1 MTMIETC
8 IRNLTR
14 SFLACSHLN
23 DKQPSAEERADTE
36 QAVRTLL
43 AMIYAAKNHL
53 RAEWGTGTIPFLL
66 DKSDIDRD
74 RHRRESTSVHR
85 PEYEDLLPSRIRGY
99 EDQGLGLLLQLSIKI
114 ESYIK
119 RAHDRGWFHSPQ
131 ASQMTVQLNQ
141 LVAAYGSMETIH
153 LTPIPVAYLIHMRQV
168 LALFGGVLP
177 FALVEEMGW
186 YAVVL
191 VSLVMFTLYGKLV
204 IFHNNTWFTQTLTCA
219 RNRRYWRAGMSKSS
233 LLTLEESSFQE
244 MSLHS
249 CGIDT
254 DSVILQLED
263 PFGYDRADI
272 KVDAIVEDL
281 RVRSIFPGPTILA
294 CAVAIPPAQ
303 LPTSRTELIDHTTGG
318 DKRIDRRVE
327 KGLGYVRA
335 LDIPDATIMELA
347 DRLTQDI
354 GGFDQFQS
362 LSSRTKAFRPFADTT
377 RLFAYTAP
385 RLQGLANSYQVL
397 LLVRH
402 ASYVCRRL

>member
-14 SFLACSHLN
+14 SFLACSHVN
-23 DKQPSAEERADTE
+23 GKQSSAEERADTE

-53 RAEWGTGTIPFLL
+53 RAEWGTGIVTSLL
-66 DKSDIDRD
+66 DKSTVDRD

-99 EDQGLGLLLQLSIKI
+99 EDQGLGLLLQLSINI
-114 ESYIK
+114 EGYIK

-204 IFHNNTWFTQTLTCA
+204 SLRNNIWFAYADTYQELMLLVGRYVRNSVLAFKASLSQKCPHRAVISILT
-219 RNRRYWRAGMSKSS
+219 MSFCSSKTHSVMTERISKWMQSSRISGCVQSS
-233 LLTLEESSFQE
+233 LAQILLHTL
-244 MSLHS
+244 
-249 CGIDT
+249 
-254 DSVILQLED
+254 LQLH
-263 PFGYDRADI
+263 
-272 KVDAIVEDL
+272 KMN
-281 RVRSIFPGPTILA
+281 S
-294 CAVAIPPAQ
+294 Q
-303 LPTSRTELIDHTTGG
+303 NWM
-318 DKRIDRRVE
+318 
-327 KGLGYVRA
+327 
-335 LDIPDATIMELA
+335 PD
-347 DRLTQDI
+347 
-354 GGFDQFQS
+354 
-362 LSSRTKAFRPFADTT
+362 
-377 RLFAYTAP
+377 
-385 RLQGLANSYQVL
+385 
-397 LLVRH
+397 
-402 ASYVCRRL
+402 

>member
-14 SFLACSHLN
+14 SFLACSHVN
-23 DKQPSAEERADTE
+23 GKQSSAEERADTE

-53 RAEWGTGTIPFLL
+53 RAEWGTGTVPFLL
-66 DKSDIDRD
+66 DKSNVDRD

-85 PEYEDLLPSRIRGY
+85 PEYEDLLPSKIRGF

-114 ESYIK
+114 EGYIK

-204 IFHNNTWFTQTLTCA
+204 NLRDSKWFSRVLTRT
-219 RNRRYWRAGMSKSS
+219 RNRRYWRAGMSMDFV
-233 LLTLEESSFQE
+233 L
-244 MSLHS
+244 
-249 CGIDT
+249 
-254 DSVILQLED
+254 
-263 PFGYDRADI
+263 
-272 KVDAIVEDL
+272 
-281 RVRSIFPGPTILA
+281 
-294 CAVAIPPAQ
+294 IP
-303 LPTSRTELIDHTTGG
+303 E
-318 DKRIDRRVE
+318 
-327 KGLGYVRA
+327 
-335 LDIPDATIMELA
+335 
-347 DRLTQDI
+347 
-354 GGFDQFQS
+354 
-362 LSSRTKAFRPFADTT
+362 
-377 RLFAYTAP
+377 
-385 RLQGLANSYQVL
+385 
-397 LLVRH
+397 
-402 ASYVCRRL
+402 